1 MAGLDH
7 RECVPRNAFWEAR
20 RADDGS
26 RTRDLELGKLALYQ
40 LSYVR
45 AAPILSAG
53 ERPISS
59 LPGVSARA
67 FAAFLAVLAVIGLL
81 AFGLLNKSDPTIKVG
96 EELPS
101 NDLPVLATSETQT
114 GSVDDYRGKWVLVNF
129 WASWC
134 APCRDE
140 APALEQFHRH
150 HSANDFTILGV
161 DSEDNS
167 DDALDFADEYGLT
180 YPSLH
185 DGSGGYHDDLG
196 MTGYPESVLVDPDG
210 NVALYQPGPFTEK
223 TLDEQVAPLIEGKG
237 SNS

>member
-1 MAGLDH
+1 
-7 RECVPRNAFWEAR
+7 
-20 RADDGS
+20 
-26 RTRDLELGKLALYQ
+26 
-40 LSYVR
+40 
-45 AAPILSAG
+45 
-53 ERPISS
+53 
-59 LPGVSARA
+59 VSARA
-67 FAAFLAVLAVIGLL
+67 FAAVLAVLAVIGLL

-101 NDLPVLATSETQT
+101 DDLPVLAASETQT

-140 APALEQFHRH
+140 APALEKFHRR

-167 DDALDFADEYGLT
+167 DDALGFVDENGLT

-185 DGSGGYHDDLG
+185 DGSGSYHDDLG

-210 NVALYQPGPFTEK
+210 NVALYRPGPFTEK
-223 TLDEQVAPLIEGKG
+223 TLDEQVAPLIEGKE
-237 SNS
+237 SKS